1 MSMIHGNDNDRDDD
15 NNNDDDKG
23 DLDLLYDDI
32 PEDMKLPA
40 SLEVGNTTSSTSTA
54 NHRELYHPSS
64 STSTIKNSI
73 ELVPILQEQIR
84 QLQTENSILKRNI
97 GILYRTA
104 VTELQ
109 RKDQQLIELQQQ
121 QQHQQPQPSR

>member
-1 MSMIHGNDNDRDDD
+1 MSMVHGNDSDRD
-15 NNNDDDKG
+15 DDDKG

-40 SLEVGNTTSSTSTA
+40 SLEVGNTTSSTSTS
-54 NHRELYHPSS
+54 NQRELYHPSS

-109 RKDQQLIELQQQ
+109 RKDQQLIELQQLQ
-121 QQHQQPQPSR
+121 QPQPQPSR